1 MLKIK
6 LPLNVKKGNTLIFL
20 FIIFVIFFILVFS
33 IVIIYFQICIKPQVI
48 EEELKFIVKNEAII
62 NADKELLR
70 LNSYKFDLE
79 KMKLGISEKL
89 KRNYSN
95 VILKSIE
102 YNKEENYFDVWL
114 DYSIKPIILFNDK
127 KLNIK
132 INKKIKFKLLE
143 GVEN

>member
-1 MLKIK
+1 MLKIR

-62 NADKELLR
+62 NADKEFLR

>member
-1 MLKIK
+1 MLKIR

-62 NADKELLR
+62 NADKEFLR

-114 DYSIKPIILFNDK
+114 DYSINPIILFNDK